1 MQSLQQFIVSVTIFI
16 GNVLIPFL
24 FGLALL
30 VFLWNAFRFFILGAH
45 EIEARDNARRLAL
58 YGILGFVFLV
68 SIWGI
73 INLLVGGLGIG
84 SENAVTSDYIEA
96 NRPGFS
102 VWFLDFGGDERPDFS
117 SPGASPNVSGGF
129 DSESGN
135 WAVGPQ

>member
-1 MQSLQQFIVSVTIFI
+1 MQSVQQFIASLTFFI

-30 VFLWNAFRFFILGAH
+30 FFLWNAFRFFILGAH
-45 EIEARDNARRLAL
+45 ETEARDNARRLAL

-73 INLLVGGLGIG
+73 VNIFVSGLGIG
-84 SENAVTSDYIEA
+84 RESAITSDYIEA

-102 VWFLDFGGDERPDFS
+102 IWFLDFGTVEQPDFS

-129 DSESGN
+129 DSENGN